1 MINIKSGFP
10 FSRGLMKVFHR
21 HINTEKKLFSE
32 IFIIFIT
39 ISLIS
44 ILLLGAFFYFYTTRS
59 MVSNFKIKTE
69 KTAKEISEILSV
81 SLYNVDN
88 DGVIKNARVYL
99 LSGSLSGIEINSA
112 ADGLLIKDVTD
123 TDSMIEP
130 ITVELSLHNI
140 HLGSATFRFN
150 DSEIKNTQHTMI
162 LFIILSVIISII
174 VSGSLIYLIIYRLF
188 KPTLENIQKKIEE
201 VADGTTHTLLADS
214 KYIEFNQIIRSVNNM
229 SSEISSKTFKL
240 IQSEKKYSEIFN
252 NIYVA
257 VIIHDHLDNIIDVN
271 ETMMRMFGLSSKEEA
286 FRYSLKND
294 YSDSANPIDK
304 MDDAWKKVMDGD
316 ERHFEWIARKPLTG
330 EVFCVY
336 ISLKKFVLNDT
347 PYLLTNIIDITERKI
362 AEEKL
367 IHAQKMEALGT
378 LSGGLAHDFNNTL
391 MGITA
396 PISMIE
402 QHYKDI
408 ELPDKD
414 LFNEYTGIIK
424 KSADRATGII
434 SRLLSIARKQ
444 NFKFELFNLNQTLM
458 ELIRFSE
465 STIDKSIEIRF
476 NHPDKDA
483 FIIGDINQ
491 IEQVFLNLIVNASH
505 SMTFMR
511 NEDEK
516 WGGKLDITISSFYPD
531 AMFLAANINMKEID
545 YWKVEIKDTG
555 VGISKENLLKIF
567 NPFFTTK
574 ENGKGTGLGL
584 SMVYNIIKQHEG
596 HISVYSEPGIGTVFN
611 VFLPVPE
618 EEVCGKTESPDKINR
633 LKNRREGVILIID
646 DDESVSKTVKTMLEK
661 SGYDTYTTD
670 DCLYGIDYFKNNF
683 MKVNAVILDYS
694 MPRFT
699 GKDVFLELV
708 KINPEVK
715 VLLTSGFGLDDR
727 TIPLLE
733 MGVKGFLKKPFTL
746 DQLLEAI
753 DSIIN

>member
-1 MINIKSGFP
+1 
-10 FSRGLMKVFHR
+10 MKVLSKFIYR
-21 HINTEKKLFSE
+21 EKKLFTE
-32 IFIIFIT
+32 TFIIFIT
-39 ISLIS
+39 ISVIS
-44 ILLLGAFFYFYTTRS
+44 IIILGTFFYFYTTRS
-59 MVSNFKIKTE
+59 MVSYFKIKTE
-69 KTAKEISEILSV
+69 KTAREISEILSV

-88 DGVIKNARVYL
+88 EGVIKNARVYL
-99 LSGSLSGIEINSA
+99 LSGSLSGIEIISA
-112 ADGLLIKDVTD
+112 ADGPLIKDITD

-130 ITVELSLHNI
+130 ITVELSRHNI
-140 HLGSATFRFN
+140 HLGSATFLFN
-150 DSEIKNTQHTMI
+150 DSEIKNTQRTMI
-162 LFIILSVIISII
+162 LFIVLSVIISII
-174 VSGSLIYLIIYRLF
+174 VSSLLIYLIIYRLF

-201 VADGTTHTLLADS
+201 VADGTSHTLLADS

-229 SSEISSKTFKL
+229 SSEISSKTLKL

-271 ETMMRMFGLSSKEEA
+271 DTMMRMFGLKSKEEA
-286 FRYSLKND
+286 FLYSLKHD
-294 YSDSANPIDK
+294 YSDSANPIEK
-304 MDDAWKKVMDGD
+304 MDDAWNKVMNGG
-316 ERHFEWIARKPLTG
+316 ERHFEWLARKPLTG
-330 EVFCVY
+330 EVFSVY

-391 MGITA
+391 VGITA
-396 PISMIE
+396 PVSMIE
-402 QHYKDI
+402 QHYKDMDI
-408 ELPDKD
+408 PDKE
-414 LFNEYTGIIK
+414 LFNEHTELIK
-424 KSADRATGII
+424 KSAGRATGII
-434 SRLLSIARKQ
+434 NQLLSIARKQ
-444 NFKFELFNLNQTLM
+444 DFKFDFFDMNKTLSDI
-458 ELIRFSE
+458 IRFSE

-476 NHPDKDA
+476 NHTDKEA
-483 FIIGDINQ
+483 YIKGDLNQ

-511 NEDEK
+511 DEDKK
-516 WGGKLDITISSFYPD
+516 WGGTLDISINRITPD
-531 AMFLAANINMKEID
+531 SIFLDTNANMKEID

-555 VGISKENLLKIF
+555 VGISKENIAKIF

-596 HISVYSEPGIGTVFN
+596 HINVYSEQGKGTVFN
-611 VFLPVPE
+611 VYLPVPE
-618 EEVCGKTESPDKINR
+618 EEVTGKTESCDKPSI
-633 LKNRREGVILIID
+633 LKTGRNGLILIID

-661 SGYDTYTTD
+661 SGYKTFTSG
-670 DCLYGIDYFKNNF
+670 DCISGIDYFKNNF
-683 MKVNAVILDYS
+683 NEITAVILDFS

-699 GKDVFLELV
+699 GKEVFLELV
-708 KINPEVK
+708 KIDPSVK
-715 VLLTSGFGLDDR
+715 VMLTSGFGLDDR

-746 DQLLEAI
+746 DQLLESI
-753 DSIIN
+753 DSILS